1 MESAESSPEKQ
12 NTQKSHAELL
22 QAFQSFKPAGRAS
35 SKTRQPPSTS
45 RTQRS
50 STPATNAG
58 QAIRA
63 GMTAFELDSPN
74 TAPSTQET
82 TTRKRARR
90 TPYTEQTEENES
102 SDNNTPPSQTVK
114 RPRQTPA
121 KTSDKQASTIPKHVV
136 EVQIHNDLARMEQVA
151 QRSLQQIDST
161 TQGEKRRA
169 SMTPEVAASS
179 IEGVQG
185 QTLQHQNSDSLFVP
199 QTVQSSKALATQLL
213 KENQK
218 FAEQLSQKNGTFLR
232 SMPSTA
238 VSYLEAKLARVTDE
252 MTRLHKEKV
261 DAIRLEYVAELQ
273 RDMDE
278 RQKVIDMLL
287 QKPDV

>member
-12 NTQKSHAELL
+12 NTQKTHAELL
-22 QAFQSFKPAGRAS
+22 KAFQSFKPAGRAP
-35 SKTRQPPSTS
+35 SKTPQPPSTS

-50 STPATNAG
+50 STPVTNAG

-63 GMTAFELDSPN
+63 GMTAFELGSPS
-74 TAPSTQET
+74 TTPSTQET

-90 TPYTEQTEENES
+90 IPYTEQAEENES
-102 SDNNTPPSQTVK
+102 SGSDTPLSKTVK

-136 EVQIHNDLARMEQVA
+136 EVQIHNDL
-151 QRSLQQIDST
+151 
-161 TQGEKRRA
+161 
-169 SMTPEVAASS
+169 
-179 IEGVQG
+179 
-185 QTLQHQNSDSLFVP
+185 
-199 QTVQSSKALATQLL
+199 
-213 KENQK
+213 K
-218 FAEQLSQKNGTFLR
+218 FAESLSQKNGSFLR

-278 RQKVIDMLL
+278 RQKVINMLL